1 MAQSSESESEIYLED
16 AEYDFDNLDV
26 TIAITEAE
34 GEDIEEEFN
43 DALSEIHGEKSFPCA
58 KCQKVCKSKGGLTRH
73 TNAKHNEITVEQVSL
88 ELALFCPDTVA
99 SIVESIK
106 SQIVREKLYGSDMN
120 DSVKTA
126 SSSQALFDALFP
138 LYSKFCRKKSQD
150 QLVES
155 IFALMPESTR
165 LLNCED
171 YKAANLIMINIPDH
185 LVGFYNTNRGRTDR
199 LETAQTSEASRPNTQ
214 SLDKAERGP
223 LSYVAGYEVSKLFQA
238 NKRKSG
244 EHKEELNSLLQSM
257 KSSGTSSFIASRTR
271 GGLVNPSEN
280 LVGILEEAEITFRQQ
295 VCESKLTLRN
305 IPVETICNLTL
316 KSPKLKSLWENI
328 VPTAGVNTTVQTQKL
343 CLENLVKLYLKVR
356 SFSYAR
362 DYLNKHKIKEKK
374 NNQKALRKDLKRS
387 ADSPT

>member
-26 TIAITEAE
+26 TIAVTEAE

-43 DALSEIHGEKSFPCA
+43 NALSEIHSEKSFPCA
-58 KCQKVCKSKGGLTRH
+58 KCEKVCKSKGGLTRH
-73 TNAKHNEITVEQVSL
+73 TNAKHNEITAEQESL
-88 ELALFCPDTVA
+88 ELNLFCPDTVA
-99 SIVESIK
+99 SVVESIK
-106 SQIVREKLYGSDMN
+106 SHIFREKLYGSDMN
-120 DSVKTA
+120 DSIKAA
-126 SSSQALFDALFP
+126 SSSQALFNALFL
-138 LYSKFCRKKSQD
+138 LYAKFCRKKSQD

-155 IFALMPESTR
+155 FFALMPQSTR

-171 YKAANLIMINIPDH
+171 YKAANLIMVHIPEH
-185 LVGFYNTNRGRTDR
+185 LVGFYNINGGRTDR
-199 LETAQTSEASRPNTQ
+199 TETAQTSEALQSNTQ
-214 SLDKAERGP
+214 SLDKAECGP
-223 LSYVAGYEVSKLFQA
+223 LSYVAGYVVSKLFQTS
-238 NKRKSG
+238 KRKNG

-257 KSSGTSSFIASRTR
+257 KSSGTSSFITSRTR

-280 LVGILEEAEITFRQQ
+280 LVGILEESEKTFRQQ

-316 KSPKLKSLWENI
+316 KSPKVKSLWENI
-328 VPTAGVNTTVQTQKL
+328 VLTAGVNTTGQTQKL
-343 CLENLVKLYLKVR
+343 CLENLIKLYLKVR

-374 NNQKALRKDLKRS
+374 TRQKALRKDLKRS

>member
-16 AEYDFDNLDV
+16 AEYDFDKLDV

-43 DALSEIHGEKSFPCA
+43 DALREIHGEKSFPCA
-58 KCQKVCKSKGGLTRH
+58 KCEKVCKSKGGLTRH
-73 TNAKHNEITVEQVSL
+73 TNAKHNEITAEQVSI

-106 SQIVREKLYGSDMN
+106 SQIVCEKLYESNIN

-155 IFALMPESTR
+155 FFALMPESTR
-165 LLNCED
+165 LLNCE
-171 YKAANLIMINIPDH
+171 YNAANRIMIHIPDH
-185 LVGFYNTNRGRTDR
+185 LVCFYNTNCGRTDR
-199 LETAQTSEASRPNTQ
+199 LETPQTSKASRPNTQ

-223 LSYVAGYEVSKLFQA
+223 LSYVARYVVSKLFQTS
-238 NKRKSG
+238 KRKSG

-271 GGLVNPSEN
+271 GGLVNPSEH
-280 LVGILEEAEITFRQQ
+280 LVGILE
-295 VCESKLTLRN
+295 
-305 IPVETICNLTL
+305 
-316 KSPKLKSLWENI
+316 
-328 VPTAGVNTTVQTQKL
+328 
-343 CLENLVKLYLKVR
+343 
-356 SFSYAR
+356 
-362 DYLNKHKIKEKK
+362 
-374 NNQKALRKDLKRS
+374 
-387 ADSPT
+387 